1 MTRRVAVTGMGVVS
15 AIGTGVDDYWSSLKQ
30 GHCGISALDA
40 EWTREKGRDD
50 YHPKVAQVGDFS
62 GVAGQFGQ
70 DLLRTDRFTQFA
82 CVAAAQAMAD
92 SGFEITDDN
101 AASVGA
107 IIGSGI
113 GGHAAQDD
121 AYFHHFYYGKRIHP
135 LTVLRTIPNAAV
147 SHVSIRHKIRGPAFA
162 IASACA
168 SGAHAIGVA
177 AELIQR
183 GAVTASLAG
192 ASEACLTYGCLKAW
206 DAMRIMS
213 NDLCRP
219 FSRNRNGLVIGEG
232 AGILF
237 LEEWEHAKARGAT
250 IHAEL
255 SGFGMNADGK
265 DMINPSLQG
274 AKDAI
279 SLALRDI
286 DIRDPEKVYIN
297 AHGTGTFANDPTE
310 TRAIREA
317 IGKGADAVAVSST
330 KSMHGHL
337 LGGAGAVEA
346 IAGILALEHGFV
358 PPTINFEEPDPDC
371 DLDCTPN
378 VGAAR
383 DIELTISNS
392 FAFGGLNAV
401 LVFSKAA

>member
-15 AIGTGVDDYWSSLKQ
+15 SIGTGVDNYWASLKE
-30 GHCGISALDA
+30 GRCGIDRLAAD
-40 EWTREKGRDD
+40 WTKEKGRDD
-50 YHPKVAQVGDFS
+50 YRPKVAEVSDFS
-62 GVAGQFGQ
+62 EISNAFGP
-70 DLLRTDRFTQFA
+70 DLRRTDRFTQFA
-82 CVAAAQAMAD
+82 CVAAAEALAD
-92 SGFEITDDN
+92 SGYVIDDEN
-101 AASVGA
+101 AAGVGA

-121 AYFHHFYYGKRIHP
+121 AYFHHFHYGKRIHP

-162 IASACA
+162 VASACA

-177 AELIQR
+177 VDLIR
-183 GAVTASLAG
+183 HGAVTASLAG
-192 ASEACLTYGCLKAW
+192 SSEACLTYGCLKAW

-219 FSRNRNGLVIGEG
+219 FSRNRDGLVIGEG

-237 LEEWEHAKARGAT
+237 LEEWEHAVARGAK
-250 IHAEL
+250 IHAEVT
-255 SGFGMNADGK
+255 GFGMNADGK
-265 DMINPSLQG
+265 DMINPSLEG
-274 AKDAI
+274 ARDAI

-286 DIRDPEKVYIN
+286 GVERPETTYIN

-310 TRAIREA
+310 TQAIREA
-317 IGKGADAVAVSST
+317 IGKGAGDMAVSST

-346 IAGILALEHGFV
+346 IAAILAIEHDFV
-358 PPTINFEEPDPDC
+358 PPTINLEEPDPAC

-378 VGAAR
+378 TGVAR
-383 DIELTISNS
+383 QIEMAISNS

-401 LVFSKAA
+401 LVFSKAR